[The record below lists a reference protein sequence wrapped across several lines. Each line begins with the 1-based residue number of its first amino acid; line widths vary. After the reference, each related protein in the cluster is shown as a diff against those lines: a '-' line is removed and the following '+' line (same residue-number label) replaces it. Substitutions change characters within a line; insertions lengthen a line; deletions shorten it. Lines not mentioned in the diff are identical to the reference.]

1 MILMVNFEGRMGIF
15 TSVLSFPISCT
26 VRLITVL
33 SKRVLGR
40 KKKKAQLDCFVSRVN
55 KFGTCPAIM
64 GGF

>member
-1 MILMVNFEGRMGIF
+1 MGIF
-15 TSVLSFPISCT
+15 ISVLSFPISCT

-40 KKKKAQLDCFVSRVN
+40 KKKAQLDCFVSRVN